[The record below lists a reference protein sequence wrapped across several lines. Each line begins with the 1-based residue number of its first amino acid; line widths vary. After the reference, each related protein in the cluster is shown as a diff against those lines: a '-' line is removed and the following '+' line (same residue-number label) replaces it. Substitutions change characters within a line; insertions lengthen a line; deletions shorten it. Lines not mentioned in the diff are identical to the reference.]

1 MSFQPWNC
9 GGNFAIPST
18 IPGESSGAYSIVP
31 AVWWTNAI
39 WTAPYLGPERGGT

>member
-1 MSFQPWNC
+1 MSFQPLELRWY
-9 GGNFAIPST
+9 FAIPST

-39 WTAPYLGPERGGT
+39 WTAP